1 MRASIGRS
9 SFCVI
14 LALGVGYSA
23 VSLPNPGAALAALPH
38 AVAPTITST
47 SHSSGPSAGGTG
59 ASISGSDPMHG
70 YWLVG
75 SDGGIFTF
83 GSAQFYGS
91 TGSLPLQRPIV
102 GMVPTRDRGGYWLVA
117 SDGGI
122 FAFGDA
128 PFYGSVPGL
137 GLHPAGTGLPHSL
150 NAPIVGM
157 VASFDGYYLIAG
169 DGGVFAFG
177 AAWFGGSCPGL
188 PGGCAGNTVAVV
200 TDGSGNG
207 YWLVTE
213 GGAVYSFGDAKY
225 YGAPDDGGAGAD
237 GSPMTS
243 AVRTPDGSGYW
254 ILESNGA
261 VWNYGDAVSYGSS
274 AGQFVGSSYAS
285 AIFATSD
292 GDGYWIASA
301 TGAVVPFGDAPD
313 DGSMAGTQLNDP
325 IIAATGF

>member
-1 MRASIGRS
+1 MRASIGRM

-14 LALGVGYSA
+14 LALGVGYSDVCLLDSVA
-23 VSLPNPGAALAALPH
+23 AQAALAHRA
-38 AVAPTITST
+38 APTVTASY
-47 SHSSGPSAGGTG
+47 SSGPSAVGAG
-59 ASISGSDPMHG
+59 ASMSGPASMHG

-91 TGSLPLQRPIV
+91 TGGLSLQRPIV

-137 GLHPAGTGLPHSL
+137 GLHPAGSGLPHSL

-157 VASFDGYYLIAG
+157 VASVDGYYLIAG
-169 DGGVFAFG
+169 DGGIFAFG
-177 AAWFGGSCPGL
+177 DAWFGGSCPGL
-188 PGGCAGNTVAVV
+188 AGGCAGRTVAVV

-213 GGAVYSFGDAKY
+213 EGAVYSFGDAKY
-225 YGAPDDGGAGAD
+225 YGAPDQGETGVGTPVTA
-237 GSPMTS
+237 
-243 AVRTPDGSGYW
+243 AVRTSDGNGYW
-254 ILESNGA
+254 ILDSNGS
-261 VWNYGDAVSYGSS
+261 VWSYGDAVSYGSP
-274 AGQFVGSSYAS
+274 AGQLVGSNYAS

-292 GDGYWIASA
+292 GHGYWIASA
-301 TGAVVPFGDAPD
+301 TGAVLPFGDAPD
-313 DGSMAGTQLNDP
+313 DGSMAGTQLNGP